1 LNDDKI
7 LFKTKI
13 TVHKIT
19 SKKGKDF
26 GVIRL
31 QRFELADFA
40 GKQVEVIVRE
50 LGFNEQKS
58 KLCDKKIVGD
68 VMYSF
73 EGGNDA

>member
-1 LNDDKI
+1 MI
-7 LFKTKI
+7 LKAKI

-19 SKKGKDF
+19 TKTGKDF

-31 QRFELADFA
+31 QRFELADFV

-50 LGFNEQKS
+50 LGFNDQKS
-58 KLCDKKIVGD
+58 KLVNKKIVGD

-73 EGGNDA
+73 EGGNDAK